1 MQFSKILSDPAF
13 PFFPAQASL
22 PSPSPLPSPTEGT
35 EESADVS
42 MLPPDLAEFEMESP
56 VPVSAKPAA
65 SSPMVPEKPVVPTD
79 KDLND
84 RVADLLKALARD
96 RYNLER

>member
-1 MQFSKILSDPAF
+1 
-13 PFFPAQASL
+13 
-22 PSPSPLPSPTEGT
+22 
-35 EESADVS
+35 
-42 MLPPDLAEFEMESP
+42 
-56 VPVSAKPAA
+56 
-65 SSPMVPEKPVVPTD
+65 MVPEKPVVPTD